1 MVGRA
6 LVTVNGIDLPEPS
19 KYKGNTATL
28 VDAGRN
34 VEGKMIGSVVR
45 DDVAKV
51 EMVWNYLTVEQ
62 WAEVLS
68 LFTISAGGS
77 FINPVTF
84 LDQTTGTWVER
95 EMYVSDRDA
104 DAWKRNPRDGGL
116 DGWLNCTLS
125 LIEV

>member
-1 MVGRA
+1 MAGRA

-51 EMVWNYLTVEQ
+51 ELVWNYLTVEQ

-77 FINPVTF
+77 FINRVTF
-84 LDQTTGTWVER
+84 FDQTTGTWVER
-95 EMYVSDRDA
+95 EMYVSDRNA
-104 DAWKRNPRDGGL
+104 DAWKRNPRDGSL
-116 DGWLNCTLS
+116 EGWLNCTLS

>member
-1 MVGRA
+1 MAGRA

-77 FINPVTF
+77 FINRVTF
-84 LDQTTGTWVER
+84 FDQTTGTWVER
-95 EMYVSDRDA
+95 EMYVSDRNA
-104 DAWKRNPRDGGL
+104 DAWKRNPRDGSL
-116 DGWLNCTLS
+116 EGWLNCTLS

>member
-51 EMVWNYLTVEQ
+51 ELVWNYLTVEQ

-77 FINPVTF
+77 FINRVTF
-84 LDQTTGTWVER
+84 FDQTTGTWVER
-95 EMYVSDRDA
+95 EMYVSDRNA
-104 DAWKRNPRDGGL
+104 DAWKRNPRDGSL
-116 DGWLNCTLS
+116 EGWLNCTLS

>member
-104 DAWKRNPRDGGL
+104 DAWKRNPRHGGL
-116 DGWLNCTLS
+116 DGWLDCTLS

>member
-1 MVGRA
+1 MAGRA

-84 LDQTTGTWVER
+84 FDQTTGTWVER
-95 EMYVSDRDA
+95 EMYVSDRNA
-104 DAWKRNPRDGGL
+104 DAWKRNPRDGSL
-116 DGWLNCTLS
+116 EGWLNCTLS